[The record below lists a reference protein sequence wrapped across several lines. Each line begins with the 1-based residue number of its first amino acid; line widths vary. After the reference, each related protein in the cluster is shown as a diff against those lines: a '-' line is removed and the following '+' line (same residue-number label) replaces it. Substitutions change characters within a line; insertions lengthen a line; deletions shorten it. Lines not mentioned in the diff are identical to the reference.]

1 MRNLDYSLT
10 LVFDMETEDLKFE
23 RRVGE
28 MIVPHTED
36 RTMRSYVD
44 DLGISELT
52 QVTMP
57 VSAFYDDQNSHAVR
71 ELEIPNKFEQKKGT
85 ILPKN

>member
-1 MRNLDYSLT
+1 MLDVKLPKISQKGAKLRNLDYSLT
-10 LVFDMETEDLKFE
+10 LVFDMETEVLKFE

-36 RTMRSYVD
+36 QYMRSYVD
-44 DLGISELT
+44 DLGIRELT

-71 ELEIPNKFEQKKGT
+71 
-85 ILPKN
+85 

>member
-1 MRNLDYSLT
+1 
-10 LVFDMETEDLKFE
+10 METEDLKFE

-71 ELEIPNKFEQKKGT
+71 ELEIPNRFEQKKGT

>member
-71 ELEIPNKFEQKKGT
+71 ELEIPNRFEQKKGT

>member
-1 MRNLDYSLT
+1 MT

-71 ELEIPNKFEQKKGT
+71 ELEIPNRFEQKKGT

>member
-1 MRNLDYSLT
+1 
-10 LVFDMETEDLKFE
+10 METEDLKFE

-36 RTMRSYVD
+36 QSMRSYVE
-44 DLGISELT
+44 DLGIRELT

-57 VSAFYDDQNSHAVR
+57 VSSFYDDQKSHAVR
-71 ELEIPNKFEQKKGT
+71 KLEIPNKFEQKKGA
-85 ILPKN
+85 ILR

>member
-1 MRNLDYSLT
+1 MQKQLLDVKLPRISQKSAKLRNLDYSLT

-36 RTMRSYVD
+36 
-44 DLGISELT
+44 
-52 QVTMP
+52 Q
-57 VSAFYDDQNSHAVR
+57 
-71 ELEIPNKFEQKKGT
+71 
-85 ILPKN
+85 